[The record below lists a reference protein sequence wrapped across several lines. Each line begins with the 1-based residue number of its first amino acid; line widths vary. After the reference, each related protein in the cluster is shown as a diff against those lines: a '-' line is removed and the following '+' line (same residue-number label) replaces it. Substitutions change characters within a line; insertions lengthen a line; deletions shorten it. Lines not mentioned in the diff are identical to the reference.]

1 MDGRLP
7 GFPVHYHLL
16 ELTQTHAHQVSDA
29 NQPSHPLPPP
39 SPPALNLA
47 QHQSVFPVSR
57 FFALSGQSFGVVH
70 CIIQN
75 YLAIYCS
82 TIINK
87 HQKNIS
93 PGLGKYLIENLV
105 RYELALT

>member
-57 FFALSGQSFGVVH
+57 FFALSGQ
-70 CIIQN
+70 IIGASASI
-75 YLAIYCS
+75 LPM
-82 TIINK
+82 
-87 HQKNIS
+87 NIE
-93 PGLGKYLIENLV
+93 G
-105 RYELALT
+105 